1 MANIQFSGITK
12 RFGALAAVDQF
23 NLQIQD
29 GEFVAL
35 VGPSGCGK
43 TTSLRML
50 AGLESPTS
58 GSILLGEQDITH
70 LPAKDRNLS
79 MVFQN
84 YALYPHLTVAQNI
97 GYALKMRKMPA
108 RDIAREV
115 AAAAALLGI
124 EALLDRRPQQL
135 SGGQRQR
142 VAVCRAIVRHPA
154 AFLFDEPLSNLD
166 AKLRASAR
174 TDIRS
179 LQRRLGV
186 TTVYVTH
193 DQVEA
198 MTMADRV
205 VVMKDGHIQ
214 QTGTPLEVY
223 DAPANLFV
231 AGFIGSPAMNLLP
244 ARCDAQGRLHAA
256 GFQTRA
262 ALAPGLGA
270 NATLGLRPEDIR
282 VRAEDCAQPLPIS
295 ARLRHIEQLGNETLL
310 HLELE
315 RLDLQARVP
324 VRWRA
329 GAGANVQLF
338 IEQAALHVFNDATGL
353 RHVA

>member
-1 MANIQFSGITK
+1 MASIHFNGIAK

-23 NLQIQD
+23 NLAIDD

-50 AGLESPTS
+50 AGLETPSA
-58 GSILLGEQDITH
+58 GSILLGEQDITQ

-84 YALYPHLTVAQNI
+84 YALYPHMTVAQNI

-115 AAAAALLGI
+115 ASAAALLGI
-124 EALLDRRPQQL
+124 EALLERRPQQL

-174 TDIRS
+174 TEIRA
-179 LQRRLGV
+179 LQKRLGI
-186 TTVYVTH
+186 TAVYVTH

-198 MTMADRV
+198 MTMADRI

-244 ARCDAQGRLHAA
+244 ARRDAQGRLHTA
-256 GFQTRA
+256 GFQTSTA
-262 ALAPGLGA
+262 VPQGPGA
-270 NATLGLRPEDIR
+270 TATLGVRPEDIR
-282 VRAEDCAQPLPIS
+282 TSAQDCAQPLPIT
-295 ARLRHIEQLGNETLL
+295 ARLRHIEHLGNETLL
-310 HLELE
+310 HLDLE
-315 RLDLQARVP
+315 RAGLQARVP
-324 VRWRA
+324 TRWRA
-329 GAGANVQLF
+329 DPGANVQLF
-338 IEQAALHVFNDATGL
+338 IEQTALHVFSDATGQRL
-353 RHVA
+353 VA